1 TVNSANLGFTAQV
14 ALPLDTNTIMVTSE
28 LDGRQTEPSP
38 VVTVIKDKVAPVL
51 LVEKPLDNA
60 KVNVEVVHVIGNVV
74 DNIEL
79 AKLEINDKAVVLDAE
94 GNFHERLMLNPG
106 ANTITVKATD
116 GAGNVTTVVR
126 TVLVEL
132 EAPDITNI
140 EPSGN
145 VELRAGDILT
155 VSFNAPTGGNG
166 YFRLLM
172 PFGLQSN
179 DLGIPMT
186 EVDGLYTGTWTVPAN
201 LVATGL
207 KVQVVYV
214 NEYGFKI
221 TKMAA
226 GSVTVI
232 GNMADLVNN
241 TMVIGNEA
249 FDMDYVNTNAYA
261 QSRLIEAYNAGE
273 EVYIKLNENTIVNGE
288 GQMRS
293 IVELPDEVTYFDI
306 NGEVL
311 YYAK

>member
-1 TVNSANLGFTAQV
+1 
-14 ALPLDTNTIMVTSE
+14 MVTSE

-38 VVTVIKDKVAPVL
+38 VVTVIKDKAAPI
-51 LVEKPLDNA
+51 LVVDQPLDNA

-74 DNIEL
+74 DDIEL
-79 AKLEINDKAVVLDAE
+79 AKLEINEVEIVLDEE

-106 ANTITVKATD
+106 ENIITVKATD
-116 GAGNVTTVVR
+116 GAGNVTIVER

-145 VELRAGDILT
+145 VELREGDILT

-166 YFRLLM
+166 YFRILM
-172 PFGLQSN
+172 PFGLQN
-179 DLGIPMT
+179 DELGIPMT
-186 EVDGLYTGTWTVPAN
+186 EVDGLYSGTWTVPAN

-221 TKMAA
+221 TKLAE

-232 GNMADLVNN
+232 GNLVDLVVNS
-241 TMVIGNEA
+241 MIIGNEA
-249 FDMDYVNTNAYA
+249 FDMDYLNTNAYA
-261 QSRLIEAYNAGE
+261 QSRLMEAYNSRE

-288 GQMRS
+288 GEM
-293 IVELPDEVTYFDI
+293 ITINELPEEVRYFDI
-306 NGEVL
+306 NGDIL
-311 YYAK
+311 YFAK